1 MVTQTLEGNKKTV
14 RVSGGSSYWGQ
25 LNLQFFHG
33 DIQFDILL
41 IFLALQYAAV
51 YKSEIVTQLCI
62 LKIIQG
68 NDCQIHDLFVAL
80 SGEFKLSEF
89 ELPRSYCKS
98 FTPFTGD
105 LLISK
110 FSQTV
115 I

>member
-1 MVTQTLEGNKKTV
+1 MGPIE
-14 RVSGGSSYWGQ
+14 SS
-25 LNLQFFHG
+25 FFHG
-33 DIQFDILL
+33 DIQFDSLL

-51 YKSEIVTQLCI
+51 YKAKIVTQLCI

-68 NDCQIHDLFVAL
+68 NDCQIHDLFFAL

-98 FTPFTGD
+98 FTPFIGD